1 MVLTIVRSIKVVI
14 YMYLYIVLDSELEF
28 LMTKKYFFP
37 VQWQKLEKNK
47 AKRANSYMSL
57 MCDHIY

>member
-28 LMTKKYFFP
+28 LMTKKYFF
-37 VQWQKLEKNK
+37 QYSGKNWKKTRQKDQIL
-47 AKRANSYMSL
+47 MSL
-57 MCDHIY
+57 MCDNIY